1 MTNAEAMRAIEARI
15 SARAYTNQPVE
26 QEKLDRLQQ
35 ALDEANANG
44 MAFQLYG
51 PREGGKPAIDMNAQM
66 FASSPLNY
74 AALPFVN
81 PTKSRPRW

>member
-35 ALDEANANG
+35 AIDEANANG

-51 PREGGKPAIDMNAQM
+51 PREGGKPAIDKNAQM